1 MKEMKLLTIFTPTFN
16 RAYILPKLYESL
28 KHQTDKRFEWLIVD
42 DGSTDNTEKLIS
54 EWISAEQSFN
64 IKYCKTANG
73 GKHRAINL
81 GVTLANGEMF
91 FIVDSD
97 DQLTETA
104 VEKIFLWQ
112 KTVND
117 KSNFA
122 GVAGN
127 RGFTQDK
134 LLGTTFE
141 GECVDASALELDKFN
156 ISGDKAEVYYTD
168 ILKQY
173 PFPEIDGEN
182 FLTESVVW
190 HRIAHAGYVLRW
202 VNEII
207 YLCDYIADGLTMQ
220 GREIFAKNP
229 KGYALSV
236 RQTNEFRN
244 CTKKEQAY
252 AAYYYYVDVKKYM
265 SVWQALKLLEMS
277 PLTAL
282 FIWWQSLK
290 VFLKPILTRK
300 RT

>member
-1 MKEMKLLTIFTPTFN
+1 MKLLTIFTPTFN

-141 GECVDASALELDKFN
+141 GEWVDASALELDKFN

-220 GREIFAKNP
+220 GREIFAKTP
-229 KGYALSV
+229 KDMLFPFGKQMNFATA
-236 RQTNEFRN
+236 Q
-244 CTKKEQAY
+244 KKSRLMPLIIT
-252 AAYYYYVDVKKYM
+252 M
-265 SVWQALKLLEMS
+265 SM
-277 PLTAL
+277 
-282 FIWWQSLK
+282 
-290 VFLKPILTRK
+290 
-300 RT
+300 